1 MFGYDEFRPLQED
14 IIHRAIAGEDNF
26 VLMPTGGGKSLCY
39 QIPALVREG
48 IGIVVSPLISLMQD
62 QVQALIANGVSAAF
76 YNSAL
81 TEAEA
86 KKTLV
91 ALHQGELD
99 LLYIAPE
106 RLMTESFLARLNDIP
121 LALFAIDE
129 AHCVS
134 QWGHDFRPEYLQ
146 LGQLRDYFPDVPL
159 IALTATADKQTRQD
173 IAKRLRLTRAKIHI
187 GSFNRP
193 NIRYTI
199 MDKQKP
205 FAQLTHFLKDHE
217 QEAGIVYCLSRKRV
231 EEVADKLQQ
240 HGYSALP
247 YHAGFSTQQRQKTQ
261 EAFQRDDV
269 NIIVATIA
277 FGMGIDKSNVR
288 FVVHY
293 DLPKHIEG
301 YYQETGRAGRD
312 GLPAEA
318 LLLYGLQDIVVA
330 KGLIANNE
338 NPDQQR
344 IELHKLNCMT
354 AFAEA
359 QTCRRQVL
367 LNYFDETLEEACGN
381 CDICLN
387 PPETYDGTQ
396 EAQKALSCVY
406 RLRENYGVNYVIDVL
421 RGKEEER
428 IKRLGHDRLST
439 YGIGKALSQ
448 EEWHSLFRQLIHL
461 GYLEQDL
468 AHYSVLRLTSQAKS
482 ILKGEKSLIL
492 AKSRVKYRAPK
503 KEKAEKIKKT
513 ERSTKT
519 PASELNYDK
528 TLFEKLRRLRK
539 SLALEANVAP
549 FIIFSDVSLIEM
561 STYLPSTHEEFLAIT
576 GVGQKKLESFGK
588 IFLEA
593 IEESQQS
600 N

>member
-1 MFGYDEFRPLQED
+1 
-14 IIHRAIAGEDNF
+14 
-26 VLMPTGGGKSLCY
+26 
-39 QIPALVREG
+39 
-48 IGIVVSPLISLMQD
+48 
-62 QVQALIANGVSAAF
+62 
-76 YNSAL
+76 
-81 TEAEA
+81 
-86 KKTLV
+86 
-91 ALHQGELD
+91 
-99 LLYIAPE
+99 
-106 RLMTESFLARLNDIP
+106 
-121 LALFAIDE
+121 
-129 AHCVS
+129 
-134 QWGHDFRPEYLQ
+134 
-146 LGQLRDYFPDVPL
+146 
-159 IALTATADKQTRQD
+159 
-173 IAKRLRLTRAKIHI
+173 
-187 GSFNRP
+187 
-193 NIRYTI
+193 
-199 MDKQKP
+199 
-205 FAQLTHFLKDHE
+205 
-217 QEAGIVYCLSRKRV
+217 
-231 EEVADKLQQ
+231 
-240 HGYSALP
+240 
-247 YHAGFSTQQRQKTQ
+247 
-261 EAFQRDDV
+261 
-269 NIIVATIA
+269 
-277 FGMGIDKSNVR
+277 
-288 FVVHY
+288 
-293 DLPKHIEG
+293 
-301 YYQETGRAGRD
+301 
-312 GLPAEA
+312 
-318 LLLYGLQDIVVA
+318 LLYGLQDIVVA